1 MIQMVTIQET
11 KSATININNTT
22 ITHTNI
28 IDSGRISELALYS
41 IVAVVVVVAT
51 VVVGDAADADVVV
64 VVVAAVCEKSDKLYK
79 YIEIRL
85 TQ

>member
-51 VVVGDAADADVVV
+51 VVVGDAADADVGVV
-64 VVVAAVCEKSDKLYK
+64 VVVAAAAVCEKKK
-79 YIEIRL
+79 R
-85 TQ
+85 